1 MSREEEFN
9 MTQLSYE
16 NLTADDFAR
25 INEELAGKDTLDVL
39 KWAYGQLGDEL
50 VYACSFG
57 AEGVVLIDLIS
68 KVKKDAKIV
77 FLDTNVHFKET
88 YELIDR
94 VKEKYPN
101 LRIEMSQPD
110 ITLEQQAQQYGEKLW
125 ETDPNTCCSL
135 RKIQPLN
142 RALSGAAAW
151 LSGLRREQSPTRAAT
166 QFVNQDNKFKSIKI
180 CPLIHW
186 TWDDVWNYI
195 RTFDLPYNTL
205 HDKGYPSI
213 GCEYCTS
220 AVEDAGDSRAGRW
233 AGKGK
238 TECGLHL

>member
-1 MSREEEFN
+1 MA
-9 MTQLSYE
+9 QLSYQDLAVE
-16 NLTADDFAR
+16 DFAR

-39 KWAYGQLGDEL
+39 KWAYGQFGDEL

-57 AEGVVLIDLIS
+57 AEGIVLIDLIS

-94 VKEKYPN
+94 VKQKYPS
-101 LRIEMSQPD
+101 LRIEMNQPA
-110 ITLEQQAQQYGEKLW
+110 ITLEQQAKQYGEKLW
-125 ETDPNTCCSL
+125 ETDPNSCCNI
-135 RKIQPLN
+135 RKVQPLT

-166 QFVNQDNKFKSIKI
+166 EFVNQDNKFKSIKI

-195 RTFDLPYNTL
+195 RAFDLPYNTL

-220 AVEDAGDSRAGRW
+220 PVEDAGDSRAGRW